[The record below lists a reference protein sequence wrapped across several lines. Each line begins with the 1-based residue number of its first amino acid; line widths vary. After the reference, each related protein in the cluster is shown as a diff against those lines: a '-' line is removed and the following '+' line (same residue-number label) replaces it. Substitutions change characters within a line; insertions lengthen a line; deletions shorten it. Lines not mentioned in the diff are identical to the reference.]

1 MIGMRLSGAGLLLSL
16 PSTLY
21 WRLKVDMVRA
31 DMVNYFFMLLI
42 LLFFL
47 RTSATCAELKMFQ
60 YNKNGNNFIEFVGTI
75 RIFGDKPDDEY
86 YNYQDYLR
94 LINAEEAWYRTKGS
108 KNTYVGIIDTGVD
121 FSNPDLQENIWKNP
135 EEVCNDGIDN
145 DGNGYVDDCYG
156 WNAITEKG
164 DAYDDNGHGTSIA
177 SIIGAVGNNGI
188 GIAGINWHI
197 KIIPC
202 KALDKLGEGT
212 ILSEVKCMRYFLD
225 LKRKKGLNIIAINA
239 SYGGEYQ
246 CFRIR
251 DDGTRIENSCLEKD
265 LIKELL
271 NEGILFITAA
281 GNSNVNV
288 DEKSVRPCKY
298 SVELDNVICVGS
310 VNEYGKRST
319 FSNFGKVSVQVYAI
333 GENVLVLDKN
343 PYCKYSSGTSIAA
356 AMVSGAVALLKSYQP
371 NLSME
376 ELRKIIMFGGNN
388 NLNLAGESYTCNT
401 IDLAKIV
408 GYAEYTHYN
417 VCLDKNQIKF
427 ENENVVSLNI
437 RNTGLNALSIS
448 DVRIEGSSDFKIS
461 KNTCLGEE
469 LNPEETCLIQVS
481 RNPDSYSNSTD
492 PFLVIEGFTTVYIPI
507 LVDWRVN
514 EINEVEDKSIREMF
528 KCIPE
533 QAEGGSE
540 NVNSSPTAGEGGGCN
555 TNGGTV
561 YLILSL
567 LLIIK
572 IAIRAKK
579 IL

>member
-1 MIGMRLSGAGLLLSL
+1 MINYLFILLVLLLS
-16 PSTLY
+16 
-21 WRLKVDMVRA
+21 
-31 DMVNYFFMLLI
+31 FG
-42 LLFFL
+42 
-47 RTSATCAELKMFQ
+47 TSAICAELKMFQ
-60 YNKNGNNFIEFVGTI
+60 YNKGGNVFMEFVGTI
-75 RIFGDKPDDEY
+75 RIFEEKPNDKY

-94 LINAEEAWYRTKGS
+94 FMNVEKAWGRTKGS
-108 KNTYVGIIDTGVD
+108 KNTYIGIIDTGVD

-145 DGNGYVDDCYG
+145 DRNGYIDDCYG

-202 KALDKLGEGT
+202 KALDEIGEGT
-212 ILSEVKCMRYFLD
+212 IISEIKCIRYFLD
-225 LKRKKGLNIIAINA
+225 LKRKKGLNITAINA

-265 LIKELL
+265 LIKELS

-298 SVELDNVICVGS
+298 SMELNNVICVGS
-310 VNEYGKRST
+310 VNKDGKKST
-319 FSNFGKVSVQVYAI
+319 FSNFGKASVQVYAI
-333 GENVLVLDKN
+333 GENVLVLDKK

-371 NLSME
+371 SLSME
-376 ELRKIIMFGGNN
+376 DLRKIIMFGGNN
-388 NLNLAGESYTCNT
+388 NLNLAGKSYTCNT

-408 GYAEYTHYN
+408 GYTDYTHYN
-417 VCLDKNQIKF
+417 VCLDKNQLKF
-427 ENENVVSLNI
+427 ENENAVSLNI
-437 RNTGLNALSIS
+437 RSTGLDILFIS

-461 KNTCLGEE
+461 ENTCLGAE
-469 LNPEETCLIQVS
+469 LNLEETCSIQVS
-481 RNPDSYSNSTD
+481 RDPNSYSNPTD
-492 PFLVIEGFTTVYIPI
+492 SFLLIEGSTTVSIPI
-507 LVDWRVN
+507 LMDWR
-514 EINEVEDKSIREMF
+514 INEVNEVENKSIREMF
-528 KCIPE
+528 KCIDVSE
-533 QAEGGSE
+533 QAERESE
-540 NVNSSPTAGEGGGCN
+540 NPPPARGKGGGCN
-555 TNGGTV
+555 TNGGTG

-567 LLIIK
+567 LLIIN
-572 IAIRAKK
+572 IAIRTRKT
-579 IL
+579 L